1 MHTFSHKNIKVHPE
15 FFVLKISE
23 KFVHIRGP
31 FSSHELTRTNTKK
44 DTAFCWAAKQT
55 LKRAGIP

>member
-1 MHTFSHKNIKVHPE
+1 MIHPK

-31 FSSHELTRTNTKK
+31 FSSHELTRTNTKNRIRGFAASVLLN
-44 DTAFCWAAKQT
+44 AF
-55 LKRAGIP
+55 LLDSF

>member
-1 MHTFSHKNIKVHPE
+1 MVHPK

-31 FSSHELTRTNTKK
+31 FSSHELARM
-44 DTAFCWAAKQT
+44 AAQIHT
-55 LKRAGIP
+55 FPVITISFHFDPE